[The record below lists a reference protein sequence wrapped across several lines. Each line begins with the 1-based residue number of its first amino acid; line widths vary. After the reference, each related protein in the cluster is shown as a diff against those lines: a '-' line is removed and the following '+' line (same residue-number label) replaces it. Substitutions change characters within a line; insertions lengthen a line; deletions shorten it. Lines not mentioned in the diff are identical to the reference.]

1 MRYRTLSLAVALLA
15 APIAVQ
21 AQPFHGIYIGA
32 GAGYNLPID
41 IGAATNLVLPST
53 STDLKTTGGF
63 VGLASVGYGLRQR
76 HALRNR
82 GQLPARQCQWCD
94 RTFRHR
100 RHGKIAD
107 VCSHGQCAV

>member
-41 IGAATNLVLPST
+41 IDATTNLVLPST

-63 VGLASVGYGLRQR
+63 VGLASVGY
-76 HALRNR
+76 ALGNGMRFEIE
-82 GQLPARQCQWCD
+82 GS
-94 RTFRHR
+94 
-100 RHGKIAD
+100 
-107 VCSHGQCAV
+107 SHGQCAVRSGCGSAVALSLSWMVSAMPGRI

>member
-63 VGLASVGYGLRQR
+63 VGLASVGYGLGNGMRFEIEGNYR
-76 HALRNR
+76 R
-82 GQLPARQCQWCD
+82 GNVNGATGPFVTDA
-94 RTFRHR
+94 T
-100 RHGKIAD
+100 GIAD